1 MAIQMDRVLGVA
13 IRNEASDI
21 HLRVGARPTLVKNG
35 LLVPLDT
42 NPLTDEDMVSAVKQI
57 SADKPRV
64 EIAIMEQ
71 GGADFAV
78 QFTEG
83 GVTARFRVS
92 AFKEQGH
99 HAAVL
104 RRLPSKILKAEEIG
118 FPSKVLELV
127 LRPRGLFL
135 VTGPTG
141 SGKTTTLASLIAYIS
156 TAKPQH
162 ILTIEEPTEYRFAHN
177 KSIITQREVP
187 NDVQTFGDGLRQGL
201 RQAPN
206 TIMVGEMRDLET
218 MEVAIRAAET
228 GHLVL
233 ATLHTVSAAKTVD
246 RIIEA
251 FPEGKQAEIR
261 AIISTSLLG
270 VLGQQLLLNK
280 ERSGRL
286 ACFEFMAMTPG
297 IANLIRERKTPA
309 INDAIQ
315 MGSTLGMRLLD
326 DHLYNLV
333 MAGTVETEE
342 AIAKANEPEKLR
354 ARLINKK

>member
-1 MAIQMDRVLGVA
+1 MAIQIDRVLGAA
-13 IRNEASDI
+13 IKAEASDI
-21 HLRVGARPTLVKNG
+21 HLRVGVPPTLVVNG
-35 LLVPLDT
+35 ILSPLKT
-42 NPLTDEDMVSAVKQI
+42 NPLNDEDMVSAVKQI
-57 SADKPRV
+57 SADKPHV
-64 EIAIMEQ
+64 EEQ
-71 GGADFAV
+71 IFEHGGADFAIQYTV
-78 QFTEG
+78 G
-83 GVTARFRVS
+83 DVTARFRCS

-104 RRLPSKILKAEEIG
+104 RRLPSRILKATDIG

-127 LRPRGLFL
+127 TRPRGLFL

-141 SGKTTTLASLIAYIS
+141 SGKTTTLASIIAHI
-156 TAKPQH
+156 AEVKPQH
-162 ILTIEEPTEYRFAHN
+162 ILTIEEPTEYRFRHG

-187 NDVQTFGDGLRQGL
+187 NDVESFGDGLRQGL

-206 TIMVGEMRDLET
+206 TIMVGEMRDIET

-270 VLGQQLLLNK
+270 ILGQQLLL
-280 ERSGRL
+280 RSDGEGRL
-286 ACFEFMAMTPG
+286 AAFEFMAMTPG
-297 IANLIRERKTPA
+297 IANCIRERKTSA

-326 DHLYNLV
+326 EHLFSLV
-333 MAGTVETEE
+333 VGNSVDAEE
-342 AIAKANEPEKLR
+342 AIAKANDPEKLR
-354 ARLINKK
+354 QRLRR

>member
-13 IRNEASDI
+13 IKNEASDI
-21 HLRVGARPTLVKNG
+21 HLRVGAPPTLVRNG
-35 LLVPLDT
+35 LLVPLNT
-42 NPLTDEDMVSAVKQI
+42 NRLTDEDMVSAVKQI
-57 SADKPRV
+57 SADKPHV
-64 EIAIMEQ
+64 EVAIFEQ

-78 QFTEG
+78 EFTSE

-99 HAAVL
+99 HAATL
-104 RRLPSKILKAEEIG
+104 RRLPSRILQAEDIG

-127 LRPRGLFL
+127 VRPRGLFL

-141 SGKTTTLASLIAYIS
+141 SGKTTTLASLISYIAA
-156 TAKPQH
+156 AKPQH
-162 ILTIEEPTEYRFAHN
+162 ILTIEEPTEYRFSHG

-187 NDVQTFGDGLRQGL
+187 NDVASFGDGLRQGL

-206 TIMVGEMRDLET
+206 TIMVGEMRDIET

-246 RIIEA
+246 RIIES

-261 AIISTSLLG
+261 TIISTSLLG
-270 VLGQQLLLNK
+270 VLGQQLLLTK
-280 ERSGRL
+280 DRSSRL
-286 ACFEFMAMTPG
+286 GAFEFMVMTPG
-297 IANLIRERKTPA
+297 IANSIRERKTSA

-315 MGSTLGMRLLD
+315 MGASLGMRLLD
-326 DHLYNLV
+326 EHLYSLV
-333 MAGTVETEE
+333 TSGAVEAEE
-342 AIAKANEPEKLR
+342 AIGKANEPEKLR
-354 ARLINKK
+354 ARLKK